1 MAWDERGIAFP
12 RMDQN
17 ERTAVSGIFSAISKS
32 MFFFTF
38 IIFFFFCQCHMR
50 LSTVYIRV
58 MSFFVGVEHNQQTD
72 WTQLFFAVKPSFLAQ
87 VDIS

>member
-38 IIFFFFCQCHMR
+38 FFFFFCQCHRR

-58 MSFFVGVEHNQQTD
+58 MSFFVGVKHNQQTG

>member
-17 ERTAVSGIFSAISKS
+17 ERTAVSGIFQPSQSQCFS
-32 MFFFTF
+32 LLYLL
-38 IIFFFFCQCHMR
+38 FFFFCQCHRR

-58 MSFFVGVEHNQQTD
+58 MSFFVGVEHKQQTG